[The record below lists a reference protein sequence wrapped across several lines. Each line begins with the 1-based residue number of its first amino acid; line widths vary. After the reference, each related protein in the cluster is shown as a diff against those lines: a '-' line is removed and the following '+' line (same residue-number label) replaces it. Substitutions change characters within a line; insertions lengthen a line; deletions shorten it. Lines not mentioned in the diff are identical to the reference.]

1 MDQKLSRRLSS
12 ISPAPVFSGYGL
24 GTLFRASIAVLVL
37 SLPTLSHAETY
48 PAKPVN
54 VMMPWADGFPANSA
68 RLYADELTNL
78 YGKAFVVQP
87 RPGAGGE
94 VAAKHVASASPDG
107 YTLLVTGSSITIRG
121 ATNDQNVDGER
132 DLQPIA
138 QLTTSPYVIIA
149 PAGRFKSFAS
159 FVDAAKSSPGK
170 LNFASAG
177 IGTGMHY
184 LGEII
189 NVSAAIK
196 TTHIPY
202 PTGSRQLQAVLAG
215 DVDVAIISLVTALPQ
230 IKAGKLDALAV
241 SSTKRSTVA
250 PQIPTLAESGLKDIP
265 AIGAW
270 IAIFGPKGM
279 DPALTDSL
287 SKKIKAIADDP
298 KTVERVAS
306 WGAEIPDTSTS
317 ALKTIIKTEKA
328 FWSKLV
334 KEQNLPVGS

>member
-1 MDQKLSRRLSS
+1 MDQKTGRYLSSMGQARIRSGSRLSKMLRV
-12 ISPAPVFSGYGL
+12 AL
-24 GTLFRASIAVLVL
+24 ASLAIGVSA
-37 SLPTLSHAETY
+37 TGHTAAY
-48 PAKPVN
+48 PDKPVN
-54 VMMPWADGFPANSA
+54 VIMPWADGYPANSA

-78 YGKAFVVQP
+78 YGQSFVVQP

-94 VAAKHVASASPDG
+94 VAAKHVMSASPEG

-121 ATNDQNVDGER
+121 ATNERNVDGER

-138 QLTTSPYVIIA
+138 QLTTSPYVIVA

-159 FVDAAKSSPGK
+159 FLEAAKASPGK

-184 LGEII
+184 LGEMI
-189 NVSAAIK
+189 NVSAGVK

-230 IKAGKLDALAV
+230 INAGKLDALAV
-241 SSTKRSTVA
+241 SSTKRSEVA
-250 PQIPTLAESGLKDIP
+250 PHIPTLTESGLKDIP

-279 DPALTDSL
+279 DPALVDNL
-287 SKKIKAIADDP
+287 SKKITTIANDP
-298 KTVERVAS
+298 KTIERVTS

-317 ALKTIIKTEKA
+317 ALRTIIKTEKA

>member
-1 MDQKLSRRLSS
+1 MHQKISCSFSS
-12 ISPAPVFSGYGL
+12 ISHAR
-24 GTLFRASIAVLVL
+24 TLFAYKLSNLLRILMAVLVL
-37 SLPTLSHAETY
+37 CLPAIGHTGPY
-48 PAKPVN
+48 PDKPVN
-54 VMMPWADGFPANSA
+54 VIMPWADGFPANSA

-78 YGKAFVVQP
+78 YGQSFIVQP

-94 VAAKHVASASPDG
+94 VAAKHVMSASPNG

-159 FVDAAKSSPGK
+159 FLDAAKSSPGK

-184 LGEII
+184 LGEMI
-189 NVSAAIK
+189 NVSAGVK

-241 SSTKRSTVA
+241 SSTKRSKVA

-279 DPALTDSL
+279 DPAQTDSL

-328 FWSKLV
+328 FWTKLV